1 MELILKI
8 HNFLVHKVY
17 AQSLGGKVS
26 EEIRKLEGNE
36 TVGSSENPAEAI
48 NSVESLVDT
57 IVNIAVPIAILCL
70 VVLVVYAGYMLISS
84 QGNPDKLKEGREVL
98 TNAIIGFFIVVLS
111 VVILVLLS
119 DTLGLGVYQTQ

>member
-1 MELILKI
+1 MELILRV
-8 HNFLVHKVY
+8 HNFLVQKAY
-17 AQSLGGKVS
+17 AQNLGGKIGGEVGD
-26 EEIRKLEGNE
+26 LEGNE
-36 TVGSSENPAEAI
+36 TIDSI
-48 NSVESLVDT
+48 DSLVDT
-57 IVNIAVPIAILCL
+57 IVDIAVPVAILCL

-119 DTLGLGVYQTQ
+119 DALGLGIYNTQP

>member
-8 HNFLVHKVY
+8 HSFFVRKAY
-17 AQSLGGKVS
+17 AQNLGGKIGGQIG
-26 EEIRKLEGNE
+26 ELEGNDSIDS
-36 TVGSSENPAEAI
+36 VDSLVEAI
-48 NSVESLVDT
+48 VD
-57 IVNIAVPIAILCL
+57 IAVPVAILCL

-111 VVILVLLS
+111 VVILLLLS
-119 DTLGLGVYQTQ
+119 NTLGLNIYT

>member
-8 HNFLVHKVY
+8 HNFFVQKAY
-17 AQSLGGKVS
+17 AQNLGG
-26 EEIRKLEGNE
+26 EIEKKIGELEGNE
-36 TVGSSENPAEAI
+36 TIDSVDSFVEAI
-48 NSVESLVDT
+48 VD
-57 IVNIAVPIAILCL
+57 IAVPVAILCL

-98 TNAIIGFFIVVLS
+98 TNAIIGFFIIVLS

-119 DTLGLGVYQTQ
+119 DTLGLGIYNIQS